1 MSGSAGIS
9 AAKNR
14 RTRGGLSQAPPAPQ
28 PTRSSTPSQA
38 QAQAQAQRM
47 RTQQMQKQM
56 QGQSQQMQSQQM
68 QGQSQQ
74 MQSQQMQ
81 MQGHGSAVR
90 ITPIQVLQKHEM
102 RIRAMEQKTGTTDDS
117 LAEDVALLTE
127 KVMNLESELIKLQ
140 TIIRTI
146 KTDNEHRP
154 ATAPT
159 FSLPVSSSTHKK
171 TKGNN
176 INLEIS
182 GNTRPLS
189 SLLEECITSD
199 D

>member
-56 QGQSQQMQSQQM
+56 QGQSQQMQ
-68 QGQSQQ
+68 GQSQQ

-81 MQGHGSAVR
+81 MQGQGSAVR